1 MIVISLIFRE
11 LSLQINGVPKQRFIK
26 KITANSS
33 NEPLNEWV
41 RAGRIGNTFDFVDV
55 QNAEVSCPLM
65 VGEQRIMV
73 RAEVLWGTHSRDS
86 AIEHST
92 QGYTVYITGM
102 YAKANDAP
110 VGSAL
115 GVRRVN

>member
-1 MIVISLIFRE
+1 
-11 LSLQINGVPKQRFIK
+11 
-26 KITANSS
+26 
-33 NEPLNEWV
+33 
-41 RAGRIGNTFDFVDV
+41 
-55 QNAEVSCPLM
+55 M